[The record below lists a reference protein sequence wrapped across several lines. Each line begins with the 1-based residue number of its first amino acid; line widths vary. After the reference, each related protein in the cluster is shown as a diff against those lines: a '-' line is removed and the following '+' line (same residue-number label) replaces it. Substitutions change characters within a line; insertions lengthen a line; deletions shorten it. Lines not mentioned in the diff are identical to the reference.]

1 MITNER
7 ERAFA
12 RQQLARLGATRA
24 AYLADPGLDAAQRA
38 ALVGGL
44 DATLAAVEEELAE
57 FEALAVGNLPSAER
71 PLAEIGALLI
81 EARIAAGLTQRGLAE
96 RLGVREQ
103 QVQQDEAARYARVG
117 LDRVQRVATALGVTL
132 TAVARF
138 GRGDATTT
146 ALGALPPIS
155 ER

>member
-12 RQQLARLGATRA
+12 RRQLARLAETRA
-24 AYLADPGLDAAQRA
+24 AYLADASLDPAQVA
-38 ALVGGL
+38 VLVGGL

-57 FEALAVGNLPSAER
+57 FEALAGGHLSSAER
-71 PLAEIGALLI
+71 PLAEVGALLI
-81 EARIAAGLTQRGLAE
+81 QARIAAGLTQRGLAE

-103 QVQQDEAARYARVG
+103 QVQQDEAARYARAG
-117 LDRVQRVATALGVTL
+117 LDRVQRVASALGVTL

-138 GRGDATTT
+138 GRSDATATT
-146 ALGALPPIS
+146 PGASPAIG

>member
-12 RQQLARLGATRA
+12 RRQLTRLAETRA
-24 AYLADPGLDAAQRA
+24 AYLADASLDPAQVA
-38 ALVGGL
+38 VLVGGL

-57 FEALAVGNLPSAER
+57 FEALAGGHLSSAER
-71 PLAEIGALLI
+71 PLAEVGALLI
-81 EARIAAGLTQRGLAE
+81 QARIAAGLTQRGLAE

-103 QVQQDEAARYARVG
+103 QVQQDEAARYARAG
-117 LDRVQRVATALGVTL
+117 LDRVQRVASALGVTL

-138 GRGDATTT
+138 GRGDAPAT
-146 ALGALPPIS
+146 APGASPAIG